1 MSFGDDFWIENETGG
16 RVYKIDG
23 HAFTILREKLSIE
36 DAEGNEIGFL
46 REKLVSLRKAYEIHL
61 RGECVATVSKD
72 LLTLFRCSFTVDV
85 PGPNDLE
92 AQGSLLDHE
101 YTFSRGGDVVATVSK
116 RWFSIRD
123 TYAVEMNDDQ
133 EPLLI
138 LASAIAIDQMCHDKD
153 GESSV

>member
-1 MSFGDDFWIENETGG
+1 MSFGDDFWIENDTGV

-23 HAFTILREKLSIE
+23 HAFTILREKLNIE
-36 DAEGNEIGFL
+36 DAEGHEVGFL
-46 REKLVSLRKAYEIHL
+46 REKLISLRKAYEIHL
-61 RGECVATVSKD
+61 RGKCVAMVSKD

-92 AQGSLLDHE
+92 AEGSLLDHE
-101 YTFSRGGDVVATVSK
+101 YTFSRGGEVVATVSK

-123 TYAVEMNDDQ
+123 TYAVEINDDQ

-153 GESSV
+153 EE

>member
-61 RGECVATVSKD
+61 LGECVATVSKD

>member
-1 MSFGDDFWIENETGG
+1 
-16 RVYKIDG
+16 
-23 HAFTILREKLSIE
+23 
-36 DAEGNEIGFL
+36 
-46 REKLVSLRKAYEIHL
+46 
-61 RGECVATVSKD
+61 
-72 LLTLFRCSFTVDV
+72 
-85 PGPNDLE
+85 LE